1 LAFKGI
7 IASMSIEALKAE
19 LGGLPEVPAADLK
32 KRGWR
37 GVMRAVA
44 SGGAVL
50 VTNHSEPE
58 AVIVTAVEYSRLL
71 AVVRLAES
79 KADDV
84 LEALRLNF
92 DERLAVLDAPRAGA
106 RLRGVMDKPA
116 RLGGRVKAGTGH

>member
-1 LAFKGI
+1 MTK
-7 IASMSIEALKAE
+7 ALSVE
-19 LGGLPEVPAADLK
+19 LTGLPRVPAADLK

-37 GVMRAVA
+37 GVMRAVT

-71 AVVRLAES
+71 AAMRLAES

-84 LEALRLNF
+84 LETLRQDF
-92 DERLAVLDAPRAGA
+92 DERLAVLDAPSAGA

-116 RLGGRVKAGTGH
+116 RLDGRVKAGTGH

>member
-1 LAFKGI
+1 
-7 IASMSIEALKAE
+7 MPTEALKTQ

-37 GVMRAVA
+37 GVMRTVV

-79 KADDV
+79 RADATI
-84 LEALRLNF
+84 ETLRRNF
-92 DERLAVLDAPRAGA
+92 DERLAVLDSPGAGD
-106 RLRGVMDKPA
+106 RLRGTMNGRA
-116 RLGGRVKAGTGH
+116 RLNGRVKAGSGH